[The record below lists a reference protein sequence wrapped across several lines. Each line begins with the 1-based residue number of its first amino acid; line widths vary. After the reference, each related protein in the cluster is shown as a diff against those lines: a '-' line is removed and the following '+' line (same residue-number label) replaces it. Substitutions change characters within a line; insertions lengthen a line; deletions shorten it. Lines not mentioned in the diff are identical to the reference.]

1 MNIEWGAILGIS
13 LISSVV
19 TLMLFPFAGK
29 AMYRQYRPATFVGGV
44 LFMPLFISIAVSL
57 QAGWTLT
64 ETALMLPVLFIGFWG
79 SAVWL
84 IRTPTE
90 GSFVRGLEVGPRF
103 NFRPDLIL
111 PGGVMLVKGIILMG
125 VGMLISFQEALRL
138 PKWNWWGFVL
148 AFFGIIT
155 IIPIRGVAK
164 MLARRSLLVGNHPP
178 WQGTI
183 RWTLLVVGF
192 AILLY
197 GFLSAFMGV
206 VPFSG
211 GGLRPRAALAWVA
224 VALVGAGAISLG
236 IREIW
241 KRSLLEGLETSF
253 QRFNSNLWML
263 LSVLAHMYGFVVL
276 FMGRFMYPQ
285 LGLNP
290 GGVLLGGSLFG
301 FGVVLIL
308 VTRPIALRRELIG
321 TTNIMVGMRAALE
334 KEACSKMMTG
344 RIRTIAAYPSAQCSW
359 HVGAM
364 FSALDGLSPADRERV
379 EETRNEVMM
388 SLSSTERRA
397 LMAAMDQ
404 NQAA

>member
-1 MNIEWGAILGIS
+1 MDVEWSAILGIS
-13 LISSVV
+13 LISVV
-19 TLMLFPFAGK
+19 ITLMLFPFAGR
-29 AMYRQYRPATFVGGV
+29 ALYRQYRPATFVGGV

-57 QAGWTLT
+57 QAGWALT
-64 ETALMLPVLFIGFWG
+64 DTALMLAVLFIGFWG

-90 GSFVRGLEVGPRF
+90 GSFVRGLEVGPKF

-125 VGMLISFQEALRL
+125 VGMLISFQDVLRL

-164 MLARRSLLVGNHPP
+164 MLARRSRFLGNEPR
-178 WQGTI
+178 WQGSI
-183 RWTLLVVGF
+183 RWTLLVGGL

-206 VPFSG
+206 VPFASD
-211 GGLRPRAALAWVA
+211 GLRPRAALAWVA
-224 VALVGAGAISLG
+224 VALVGAAAISLAV
-236 IREIW
+236 REIW
-241 KRSLLEGLETSF
+241 KRSLLEGAETPL
-253 QRFNSNLWML
+253 QRFNSNLWMF
-263 LSVLAHMYGFVVL
+263 LSVLGYMYGFVVL

-285 LGLNP
+285 AASNL
-290 GGVLLGGSLFG
+290 GGVVLGGSLFG

-321 TTNIMVGMRAALE
+321 TINIMVGMLAALGN
-334 KEACSKMMTG
+334 EARWEMTMG
-344 RIRTIAAYPSAQCSW
+344 RIRTIAAYPTTQCSW
-359 HVGAM
+359 HVGTM
-364 FSALDGLSPADRERV
+364 FSALDGLSATDRELV
-379 EETRNEVMM
+379 ETTRNEVMM
-388 SLSSTERRA
+388 SLSSQERQA
-397 LMAAMDQ
+397 LMTAMDQ
-404 NQAA
+404 LQDA